1 MNRPKNRTEEVWLEI
16 DENIKKLTR
25 ILADIN
31 PEIHYDRTLNA
42 LYVSERAITK
52 WKRNLI
58 YAAILDPDMANCF
71 LISEC
76 RNPKIIRNRFELFK
90 TLIELGCDANISK
103 INGCNIIKAHSMDRV
118 THKPFFCN
126 QHSYITITDIRN
138 GSQTVDLKIHIS
150 NELHNLSSHKETR
163 ELDGTTFDISTR
175 LLVPGKYETIDMD
188 MEESHKCTLLN
199 IPISE
204 IRNEI
209 VKARETVVK
218 HSKLI
223 AIDKLLRN
231 VQ

>member
-1 MNRPKNRTEEVWLEI
+1 MNRTEKVWLEI

-31 PEIHYDRTLNA
+31 PEIYYDRTLNA

-76 RNPKIIRNRFELFK
+76 REPKIIRNRFELFK
-90 TLIELGCDANISK
+90 TLVELGCDANISN
-103 INGCNIIKAHSMDRV
+103 INGRNIIKAHSMNRV

-138 GSQTVDLKIHIS
+138 KSKTVDLEIHIS

-175 LLVPGKYETIDMD
+175 LLVPGKYKTIDID
-188 MEESHKCTLLN
+188 MEGSHKCTLTSVH
-199 IPISE
+199 ISNL
-204 IRNEI
+204 RNEI
-209 VKARETVVK
+209 IKARETVEK

-223 AIDKLLRN
+223 AI
-231 VQ
+231 QEIIA